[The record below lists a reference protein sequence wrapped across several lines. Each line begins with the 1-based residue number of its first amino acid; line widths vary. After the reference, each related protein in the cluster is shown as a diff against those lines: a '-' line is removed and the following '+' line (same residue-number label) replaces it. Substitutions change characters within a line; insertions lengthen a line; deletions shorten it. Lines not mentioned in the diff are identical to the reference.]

1 MSLVLS
7 KMAKSFGH
15 NVSVDKNF
23 CQFFFSLNYLRCW
36 SRCSNA
42 KTLIKSKNAR
52 YTIKITNFH
61 FSKKL
66 QFFFISKY
74 LLFIFFSE
82 KKIYLILLEIWHWRR
97 EKKVSRFG
105 PHFFG
110 LNERHRAE
118 ERAPIYWWK
127 KINRTRGHVEEI
139 PYLYTIET
147 YKSLQGKSLRF
158 LVCFFYR
165 KYKYFGKQFVT
176 IWNDKYFGKTI
187 CNYLER

>member
-61 FSKKL
+61 FFYFSKKL

-82 KKIYLILLEIWHWRR
+82 KKNIFNIIRNLTLTKGKKGFQIW
-97 EKKVSRFG
+97 SS
-105 PHFFG
+105 FF
-110 LNERHRAE
+110 RV
-118 ERAPIYWWK
+118 ERATPCGGTRANLLMEENKQNARTCRGNTVSLY
-127 KINRTRGHVEEI
+127 NRDV
-139 PYLYTIET
+139 
-147 YKSLQGKSLRF
+147 
-158 LVCFFYR
+158 
-165 KYKYFGKQFVT
+165 
-176 IWNDKYFGKTI
+176 
-187 CNYLER
+187 